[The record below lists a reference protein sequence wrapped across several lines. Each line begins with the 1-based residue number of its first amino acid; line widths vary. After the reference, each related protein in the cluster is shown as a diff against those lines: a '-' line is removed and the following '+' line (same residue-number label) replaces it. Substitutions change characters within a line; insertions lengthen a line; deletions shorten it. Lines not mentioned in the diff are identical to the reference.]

1 MRITVCD
8 IYGNE
13 TEMPSVLSMTVARE
27 EDVPA
32 DILAAVFVCEEGLPE
47 LKSVTLT
54 DEDKVLFKGNVD
66 KQTVYIGNGVSL
78 LKLTCRSMTSAL
90 LDSEAYPRCYV
101 LPSIDVLYEAC
112 LKPYGIKGVIGKCD
126 TFSTAYVVNKGMS
139 NWQVIDDFCTRYLNR
154 KPKITPDGY
163 LDISGENN
171 CEDVLFSNS
180 DGYMFSEMTKTLN
193 RHSQISHVMARLSLH
208 DGYSYTV
215 TNSEAVERGIRN
227 VRYLNCAELPNE
239 YLSLADKIIENSKKN
254 SVEYTLKCPY
264 MLLDVLGAEATLDD
278 GKTRESG
285 LRIAACEYHLD
296 SGGEYTEIK
305 LRKDI

>member
-8 IYGNE
+8 IDGNE
-13 TEMPSVLSMTVARE
+13 AEMPSVVSMTIARE

-32 DILAAVFVCEEGLPE
+32 DIFSGVFVYDDDLPE
-47 LKSVTLT
+47 LKSVSVTN
-54 DEDKVLFKGNVD
+54 ESKMIFKGNVD
-66 KQTVYIGNGVSL
+66 KQTLYCGNGISL

-112 LKPYGIKGVIGKCD
+112 LKPYGIKGVIGKCG

-139 NWQVIDDFCTRYLNR
+139 NWQVIDDFCTRFLNI
-154 KPKITPDGY
+154 KPIITPDGY
-163 LDISGENN
+163 LDISGDNN

-180 DGYMFSEMTKTLN
+180 GGYMYSEMTKTLN
-193 RHSQISHVMARLSLH
+193 RHNQISHVMARLSLH
-208 DGYSYTV
+208 DDYSYTV
-215 TNSEAVERGIRN
+215 TNSEAVERGIHN
-227 VRYLNCAELPNE
+227 IRYLNCAEMPNE

-264 MLLDVLGAEATLDD
+264 MLLDVLGAKATLNDE
-278 GKTRESG
+278 KIHENG

-296 SGGEYTEIK
+296 SSGEYTEIK